1 MAFQRRERGRWKE
14 WERKILLL
22 VLIGLARATNK
33 NYDHCLE
40 LDFNKTL
47 SHTHTSRCF
56 KLYGLK
62 CFSFCFGEAG
72 RLCPPRSHPRY
83 AKSFLLWLKMGS
95 KIIKFY
101 VQFVQKKKDCKFISL
116 LLYERP
122 SAARCLLAVGGWW
135 WHCLNLASGVV
146 SWKIISLMD
155 LWHAVVYDTQPGQW
169 IFSCS
174 HF

>member
-1 MAFQRRERGRWKE
+1 MSGTFELPCVVVLRFFVGHFANLLKSHFKKINCHLTPHGFSESGREGDGKSERGRFFCQSSLVWP
-14 WERKILLL
+14 ERQTRITIIALSQILTSL
-22 VLIGLARATNK
+22 T
-33 NYDHCLE
+33 
-40 LDFNKTL
+40 
-47 SHTHTSRCF
+47 HTHTSRCF

-122 SAARCLLAVGGWW
+122 SAAAARWWLAVDGGI
-135 WHCLNLASGVV
+135 V
-146 SWKIISLMD
+146 
-155 LWHAVVYDTQPGQW
+155 
-169 IFSCS
+169 
-174 HF
+174 